1 MRRSDNSEIIAL
13 SSTTLDPCVA
23 TAMSTATLSQ
33 DDSAVIRIPA
43 RFDFRLA
50 HDFNSA
56 SEKVLRGK
64 DSEIVVDL
72 GGASY
77 IDSAGM
83 GMLLVLRDRARAE
96 SKTVI
101 LKGIGG
107 AVKDILGIANFQK
120 IFAFR

>member
-1 MRRSDNSEIIAL
+1 MS
-13 SSTTLDPCVA
+13 SSTTPDPCVE
-23 TAMSTATLSQ
+23 TAMTTAALIQ

-56 SEKVLRGK
+56 SEKVLRSNDK
-64 DSEIVVDL
+64 EIVVDF

-77 IDSAGM
+77 IDSSGM

-96 SKTVI
+96 GKTVV

-107 AVKDILGIANFQK
+107 TVKDVLGMANFHK